1 MVLRMMAMWITA
13 LLLWSV
19 TPSRIMMLLTFLP
32 TPSLFSTSCMAVGRV
47 IRAQPGGQ
55 A

>member
-1 MVLRMMAMWITA
+1 MWITA

-19 TPSRIMMLLTFLP
+19 TPSRIRMLLTFLP
-32 TPSLFSTSCMAVGRV
+32 TPSLFSTSCVAVGKV
-47 IRAQPGGQ
+47 IADGDGAQPGGQ

>member
-1 MVLRMMAMWITA
+1 MWITA
-13 LLLWSV
+13 PLRWNV

-32 TPSLFSTSCMAVGRV
+32 TPSLFSTACMAVGRV